1 MVGCPIR
8 TPADQF
14 LFADPRSFSQLITS
28 FFASESL
35 GIPHTPFL
43 TSIKIRYRHRPF
55 CKGQRLSPVCPFCGA
70 AFRQH
75 RHFLLFY
82 LLFHQYVN
90 ELFEGL
96 QPRAPQ
102 GWRSSG
108 GRTRHP
114 ATRQQPGSARPCLF
128 WLAVAPRCPAFL
140 FQFPGRPVGR
150 QALFL
155 NYTHGA
161 TCPEPGPQYPSAGP
175 SSCPCGEYRSR
186 TDGLLLAKQAL

>member
-43 TSIKIRYRHRPF
+43 TSIKIRYSHRPF
-55 CKGQRLSPVCPFCGA
+55 RKGQRLSPVCPFCGGP
-70 AFRQH
+70 FRAH

-96 QPRAPQ
+96 QPRAPK
-102 GWRSSG
+102 GWRSPG
-108 GRTRHP
+108 ARTRHP
-114 ATRQQPGSARPCLF
+114 STRQQPDGARPCLS
-128 WLAVAPRCPAFL
+128 WLAVAPRCLLLISIL
-140 FQFPGRPVGR
+140 FQFPGRPVGHPAFFKPYGR
-150 QALFL
+150 
-155 NYTHGA
+155 A
-161 TCPEPGPQYPSAGP
+161 TCPAPGPSNAIQPSP
-175 SSCPCGEYRSR
+175 VPCGGYRSPP
-186 TDGLLLAKQAL
+186 TGG